1 MPDWVVRA
9 AKGCMQWPVRSDE
22 ARNPAVEIN
31 CLRSSAELRS
41 PHRVYWLDANAILG
55 SLNTTQSTAFTERWE
70 WITLFSACARGR
82 TDPVAENQHTIVVG
96 CVVGYIVQEQIGK
109 GWPVLIGTG
118 LTMGGVFLVLH
129 SRFRRHAP

>member
-1 MPDWVVRA
+1 MPFNLQLLPK
-9 AKGCMQWPVRSDE
+9 KGMDQSLG
-22 ARNPAVEIN
+22 AR
-31 CLRSSAELRS
+31 
-41 PHRVYWLDANAILG
+41 
-55 SLNTTQSTAFTERWE
+55 
-70 WITLFSACARGR
+70 ARGR

-129 SRFRRHAP
+129 ARFRKHAP